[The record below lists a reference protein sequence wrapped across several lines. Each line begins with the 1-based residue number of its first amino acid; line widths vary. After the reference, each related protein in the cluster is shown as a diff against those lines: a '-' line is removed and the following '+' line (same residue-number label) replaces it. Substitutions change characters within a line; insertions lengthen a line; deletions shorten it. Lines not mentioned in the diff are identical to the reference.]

1 VTAWKRAYDSQILR
15 RRSATGPQPAFPPHE
30 ANCWAGPAYLEAA
43 EQTLAETWKP
53 TARWRGLGPGGF
65 VKMTTQNPALPAE
78 VRALMDEKQKAII
91 EGKLHP
97 FTGPIKDQSGKERV
111 AAGQPIP
118 DSELAGI
125 NWLVDGVQGTLPRT

>member
-1 VTAWKRAYDSQILR
+1 MLS
-15 RRSATGPQPAFPPHE
+15 G
-30 ANCWAGPAYLEAA
+30 AGS
-43 EQTLAETWKP
+43 
-53 TARWRGLGPGGF
+53 RRGLRPGF

-78 VRALMDEKQKAII
+78 VRALMDEKAII

-111 AAGQPIP
+111 AAGKPIP

-125 NWLVDGVQGTLPRT
+125 NWLVDGVQGTLPRTAMFHLKYAK